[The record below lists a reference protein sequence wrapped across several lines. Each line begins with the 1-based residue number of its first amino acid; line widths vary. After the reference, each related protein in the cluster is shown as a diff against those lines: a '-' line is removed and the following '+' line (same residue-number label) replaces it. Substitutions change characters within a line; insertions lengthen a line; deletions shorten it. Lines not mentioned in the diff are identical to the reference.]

1 KVATVDAAGVVKAL
15 KPGKVKIT
23 VYAGSKKKTYS
34 IAVAQIVAP
43 SAVPVVSGT
52 LTVGETL
59 SVDPGTWGPAPVTL
73 SYQWYRGSKA
83 IAGATGATYV
93 LDAADAGKTIK
104 VKVTGTKPGYNTV
117 SKSSK
122 ATKKIAKAAFLDQPV
137 PLVSGTPTVGQVL
150 TADAGVW
157 TPVPDKFVFQWYRS
171 GKAISKATSATYMLV
186 AADAGKEIS
195 VKVTASKAG
204 YSTVSLVSDKTP
216 AVAAA

>member
-43 SAVPVVSGT
+43 AVVPVISGT
-52 LTVGETL
+52 LTVDQMLT
-59 SVDPGTWGPAPVTL
+59 VDPGVWGPGVVTL

-93 LDAADAGKTIK
+93 LDAADAGKTVK

-117 SKSSK
+117 SKTSK
-122 ATKKIAKAAFLDQPV
+122 ATKKIAKAVFSASPV

-157 TPVPDKFVFQWYRS
+157 TPVPDKFTYQWYRS
-171 GKAISKATSATYMLV
+171 GKAISKATGSTYLLV

-204 YSTVSLVSDKTP
+204 YNTVSLTSAKTAP
-216 AVAAA
+216 VAAA